1 MASITIHYHS
11 YEINSLADLA
21 MVRAQLEELYRMKKV
36 TELEYKTK
44 SKQLDQFPH
53 NHHLSK

>member
-21 MVRAQLEELYRMKKV
+21 AVRAQLEELHRLKRITDNEYEIKK
-36 TELEYKTK
+36 
-44 SKQLDQFPH
+44 KQLDNFPR
-53 NHHLSK
+53 NHQLKK

>member
-21 MVRAQLEELYRMKKV
+21 MVRAQLEELHLQKRVTDNTYEIKMK
-36 TELEYKTK
+36 ELDRF
-44 SKQLDQFPH
+44 SH

>member
-1 MASITIHYHS
+1 MAKFFMHNHT

-21 MVRAQLEELYRMKKV
+21 MVRAQLEELYRQNRV

-44 SKQLDQFPH
+44 MKQLDQFH
-53 NHHLSK
+53 LHHTLK